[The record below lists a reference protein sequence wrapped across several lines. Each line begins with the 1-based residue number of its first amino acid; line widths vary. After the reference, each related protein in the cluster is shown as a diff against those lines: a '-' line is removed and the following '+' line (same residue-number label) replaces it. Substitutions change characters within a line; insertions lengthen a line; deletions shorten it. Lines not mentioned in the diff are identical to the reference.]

1 MNKEIEKVLG
11 ELKSIIR
18 KLNGV
23 AYGKEYMIPHEHNL
37 FNKIRQH
44 ITNQEEEIEKLS
56 YTNQVKTIVELTV
69 ENSIIQSKLDKIK
82 EVVSRS
88 RVEEITSSVDTG
100 FNVYHSSDKYYVIR
114 KSTIDKILEEKWWKK
129 KKR

>member
-37 FNKIRQH
+37 FNKTLRH
-44 ITNQEEEIEKLS
+44 IIKQEDEIENKRKAFEHMQYISQEHLD
-56 YTNQVKTIVELTV
+56 
-69 ENSIIQSKLDKIK
+69 KLDKIQ

-88 RVEEITSSVDTG
+88 RVEEITSSVNTG
-100 FNVYHSSDKYYVIR
+100 FNVYHSTDKYYVIR
-114 KSTIDKILEEKWWKK
+114 KSTIDRILEEK
-129 KKR
+129 

>member
-1 MNKEIEKVLG
+1 MSKELLKAIYEMNETHYEPLRTTERDKVIKLVEQ
-11 ELKSIIR
+11 EL
-18 KLNGV
+18 
-23 AYGKEYMIPHEHNL
+23 
-37 FNKIRQH
+37 
-44 ITNQEEEIEKLS
+44 
-56 YTNQVKTIVELTV
+56 
-69 ENSIIQSKLDKIK
+69 SKLDEIK